1 VHDTPKK
8 LAQDL
13 LRNIQFY
20 FFHLE
25 QLKMIRKLCK
35 LRRYLCIYFFAVLF
49 LLFIN
54 REDSKQKH
62 DNLTIN
68 KELGIKVDH
77 KVFIKNS
84 SNQIKA
90 KKPRLTIDT
99 YVSPEPCINCPGEN
113 GSAVIILVSK

>member
-1 VHDTPKK
+1 MDAISVSNT
-8 LAQDL
+8 LAQIFERL
-13 LRNIQFY
+13 L
-20 FFHLE
+20 L
-25 QLKMIRKLCK
+25 LKMIRKLCK

-90 KKPRLTIDT
+90 KKPRLSIDT